1 MPEEPNGLSRS
12 GRDRL
17 DLVEMQQNRLLEMVG
32 SLGNKVDVMLERQ
45 SALRERLDAHDGHHA
60 RWETRHD
67 QHVEEHETRHRTL
80 DWKVAG
86 LLAGLVT
93 AAVGIIWQGGAPSL

>member
-17 DLVEMQQNRLLEMVG
+17 DLVEMQQNRLMEMVG
-32 SLGNKVDVMLERQ
+32 NLGNKVDVMLERQ
-45 SALRERLDAHDGHHA
+45 IQTRDRLDRHDAHHQ
-60 RWETRHD
+60 RWETSHD
-67 QHVEEHETRHRTL
+67 HHVEEHEARHRTL